1 MAFEIDYKF
10 NPGETA
16 YVVNRGTFSV
26 HKGKVYS
33 VQIKSFKDGDGIGG
47 TISYSLSLE
56 DSTGV
61 DAVEDD
67 VFETFEEATTSL
79 LATPT
84 PTVTCTATPTP
95 TVTRTLTLTSS
106 RTPTPSPTLT
116 QTVTPTVTPTIAVSP
131 TSTPTRTPVATRS
144 PTATASATPTPSVTK
159 TPEVTHT
166 NTATPTPTVTAS
178 APDVPAPAADCTTC
192 EATYGPNCHSDGL
205 GGCICDGEEFN
216 RPCDI

>member
-16 YVVNRGTFSV
+16 YVVNRGAFSV
-26 HKGKVYS
+26 HKGKIYS
-33 VQIKSFKDGDGIGG
+33 VQIKSFKDEDGVGT
-47 TISYSLSLE
+47 TISYSFSLE

-61 DAVEDD
+61 DAVEGD

-84 PTVTCTATPTP
+84 PTVTRTATPTP
-95 TVTRTLTLTSS
+95 TVTRTPTLTSS

-131 TSTPTRTPVATRS
+131 TSTPTRTPVTTRS
-144 PTATASATPTPSVTK
+144 PTATASATLLHLRSQRHRK
-159 TPEVTHT
+159 
-166 NTATPTPTVTAS
+166 
-178 APDVPAPAADCTTC
+178 
-192 EATYGPNCHSDGL
+192 
-205 GGCICDGEEFN
+205 
-216 RPCDI
+216 